1 MILEVRERVDFDGGI
16 VMKLDEE
23 DLRRK
28 LRELVDKGAEAIVVV
43 LANSVV
49 NPQHELRIREVFLQ
63 EYPGHMLGS
72 IPMLLSH
79 QVAGRKGEYVRA
91 MSTIMDGFLHQV
103 MYHGLGTLELNL
115 SSAGYDKPMQVTPKH
130 GESGRAHV

>member
-1 MILEVRERVDFDGGI
+1 MDVPNAQRPDPIVPIAMILEVRERVDVDGGI

-49 NPQHELRIREVFLQ
+49 NPQHELRIREVFLP

-91 MSTIMDGFLHQV
+91 RSEERRVGTECVSTCRYRWLP
-103 MYHGLGTLELNL
+103 YHV
-115 SSAGYDKPMQVTPKH
+115 KKQ
-130 GESGRAHV
+130 